1 VPQEGP
7 PNNQLAVTGLVLGIS
22 SLVLGCCCGRI
33 PILGF
38 FATLVSFVTPIA
50 GIICSCIARKQ
61 IRESN
66 GTQGGDGMAM
76 TGLICSGV
84 YLLMIAAIIVLV
96 VLGIASAAAL
106 GGLSGP

>member
-1 VPQEGP
+1 
-7 PNNQLAVTGLVLGIS
+7 
-22 SLVLGCCCGRI
+22 
-33 PILGF
+33 
-38 FATLVSFVTPIA
+38 
-50 GIICSCIARKQ
+50 
-61 IRESN
+61 
-66 GTQGGDGMAM
+66 MAM